1 MSADALRVSR
11 DTRIIRIDINVF
23 FWDPEA
29 LRRWILPP
37 TVSLLF
43 YFLSPPCGISTRF
56 WKKTINLCMRLNI
69 GRGVYMMNIT
79 AQYKRDDF
87 VSFLSAG
94 FLPDDFKTAQE
105 IIT

>member
-1 MSADALRVSR
+1 
-11 DTRIIRIDINVF
+11 
-23 FWDPEA
+23 
-29 LRRWILPP
+29 
-37 TVSLLF
+37 
-43 YFLSPPCGISTRF
+43 
-56 WKKTINLCMRLNI
+56 MRLNI